1 MAVEQPSEGSD
12 AVGVVGVGFV
22 VLKSGP
28 DTRAQVFWHPGIPV
42 HSCYLE

>member
-12 AVGVVGVGFV
+12 GVGVGLV

-28 DTRAQVFWHPGIPV
+28 DSPAQVF
-42 HSCYLE
+42 